1 MREEGWVIIAGIA
14 VFFMFIVAIWVAI
27 LNSEKK
33 DKVITEQEY
42 SKKIKKPITVG
53 VISIIVVVISLI
65 GLNNISNSI
74 APEDYDDEEE
84 IDVKEE
90 IEKKL
95 CTDKTDEYHKCS
107 WSISED
113 RCVCKER

>member
-1 MREEGWVIIAGIA
+1 MREEGWFVIAGIA
-14 VFFMFIVAIWVAI
+14 VFFIFIVAIWVAI

-33 DKVITEQEY
+33 EIGEAEY
-42 SKKIKKPITVG
+42 NKKIKKPITVG
-53 VISIIVVVISLI
+53 VISIIVIIVSFI
-65 GLNNISNSI
+65 GINNAINNI

-95 CTDKTDEYHKCS
+95 CKDKADEYHKCS

-113 RCVCKER
+113 RCVCKQR